1 MEKKETNT
9 LSIFQRPVWV
19 SLFALTAAIS
29 WGWAYPLIKMGMEE
43 YQITADMTGSK
54 MLFAGIRFFIS
65 GIIILAIARSSHRK
79 FGFKKNAVQK
89 ENHDIQKNGSF
100 KFLTNTNVWFLLL
113 YALLNTTLH
122 YAFFYFGLSHN
133 AGARSA
139 ILNSMSVFTVV
150 IFACIFFKSDRM
162 TWRKALGCIIGFLG
176 ILALN
181 LGGKES
187 GSFTF
192 LGDGMII
199 LNALCG
205 ASASLLTRG
214 LSKRVDVFVGTGYSL
229 SIGGALLVIPAL
241 LMGGYLPVISL
252 WGITILLLLI
262 AISTISF
269 ALYNKLLSCNPVGK
283 VAIYN
288 SLIPVVGAIT
298 SCLCLGETWDREC
311 IRKVGNQMAEEARYY
326 FNTQKSKR
334 RGLVLYAPNADLA
347 RDPRWGRRPT
357 SKLHW
362 TKDWYPNKTSTR
374 LSRETCWWH
383 SN

>member
-29 WGWAYPLIKMGMEE
+29 WGWAYPLIKMGMKE

-65 GIIILAIARSSHRK
+65 GIIILAIARSSHRE
-79 FGFKKNAVQK
+79 FGFKKKAVQ
-89 ENHDIQKNGSF
+89 E
-100 KFLTNTNVWFLLL
+100 NVWFLLL

-214 LSKRVDVFVGTGYSL
+214 LSQRVDVFVGTGYSL

-298 SCLCLGETWDREC
+298 SCLCLGETFYWKYL
-311 IRKVGNQMAEEARYY
+311 IAGA
-326 FNTQKSKR
+326 
-334 RGLVLYAPNADLA
+334 LA
-347 RDPRWGRRPT
+347 TAGI
-357 SKLHW
+357 
-362 TKDWYPNKTSTR
+362 YIINKGKK
-374 LSRETCWWH
+374 
-383 SN
+383 

>member
-79 FGFKKNAVQK
+79 FGFKKKAVQ
-89 ENHDIQKNGSF
+89 E
-100 KFLTNTNVWFLLL
+100 NVWFLLL

-269 ALYNKLLSCNPVGK
+269 ALYNKLLRDRKS
-283 VAIYN
+283 
-288 SLIPVVGAIT
+288 VV
-298 SCLCLGETWDREC
+298 
-311 IRKVGNQMAEEARYY
+311 
-326 FNTQKSKR
+326 
-334 RGLVLYAPNADLA
+334 
-347 RDPRWGRRPT
+347 
-357 SKLHW
+357 
-362 TKDWYPNKTSTR
+362 
-374 LSRETCWWH
+374 
-383 SN
+383 

>member
-65 GIIILAIARSSHRK
+65 GIIILAIARSSHRE
-79 FGFKKNAVQK
+79 FGFKKKAVQ
-89 ENHDIQKNGSF
+89 E
-100 KFLTNTNVWFLLL
+100 NVWFLLL

-229 SIGGALLVIPAL
+229 SIGGALLLIPAL

-298 SCLCLGETWDREC
+298 SCLCLGETFYWKYL
-311 IRKVGNQMAEEARYY
+311 IAGALATAGIYIINPLAE
-326 FNTQKSKR
+326 
-334 RGLVLYAPNADLA
+334 LI
-347 RDPRWGRRPT
+347 
-357 SKLHW
+357 
-362 TKDWYPNKTSTR
+362 
-374 LSRETCWWH
+374 
-383 SN
+383 